1 MHTLLVLRHAK
12 AAGEPG
18 VNDHERPLKGRG
30 RRNATAAGRWLVAVS
45 LAPDR
50 VVCSSSRRTRET
62 WELVSAALGAAAPDQ
77 EGVSVDRRV
86 YDAGSRDLLDI
97 VREQPEEAGG
107 VMMVGHNPASH
118 QLAVDL
124 SGRSD
129 FPFPTCALAVI
140 KLSGSWADAVPGGG
154 ELTMYWNPH
163 TLSARGSD
171 PPEPPGAT
179 MAPGG
184 EPP

>member
-12 AAGEPG
+12 AAREPG

-30 RRNATAAGRWLVAVS
+30 RRNATAAGRWLVAMS

-97 VREQPEEAGG
+97 VREQPDEAGT
-107 VMMVGHNPASH
+107 VLTVGHNPASH

-124 SGRSD
+124 TGRSD
-129 FPFPTCALAVI
+129 LPFPTSALAVI
-140 KLSGSWADAVPGGG
+140 RLEGHWADTAHGAGD
-154 ELTMYWNPH
+154 LTGFWTPH
-163 TLSARGSD
+163 AQ
-171 PPEPPGAT
+171 A
-179 MAPGG
+179 
-184 EPP
+184 